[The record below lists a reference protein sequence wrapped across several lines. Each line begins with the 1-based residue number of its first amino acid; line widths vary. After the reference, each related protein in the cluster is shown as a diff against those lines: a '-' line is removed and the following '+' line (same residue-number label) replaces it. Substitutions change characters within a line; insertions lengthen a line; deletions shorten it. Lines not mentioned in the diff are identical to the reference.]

1 MCLEHNSKIIILDMK
16 NTISEKCGYM
26 LPKYSYMLEEL
37 GYKAEECGYIQ
48 GEHG

>member
-1 MCLEHNSKIIILDMK
+1 MDMK

-26 LPKYSYMLEEL
+26 LVKYSNMLEEL
-37 GYKAEECGYIQ
+37 GFKAEECGYIK